1 MGNKM
6 VYEIPISR
14 WFAMDEDDGKI
25 QRDMLV
31 GGNQPI
37 GIVYSVQIVTGNIRG
52 AGTNSKIHVVMHG
65 SKGMKNSGKVRREI
79 RRQLELNAVM
89 FFGYFSK
96 HPSFQCKTSCS

>member
-1 MGNKM
+1 MDDMGNKM

-37 GIVYSVQIVTGNIRG
+37 GEKCVPEPGIISLGPHVSSCNRGEDDNKLNLAIV
-52 AGTNSKIHVVMHG
+52 SK
-65 SKGMKNSGKVRREI
+65 
-79 RRQLELNAVM
+79 
-89 FFGYFSK
+89 
-96 HPSFQCKTSCS
+96 